1 VTLTEAPAKVPNSV
15 KLLKQANAEIE
26 TLIEAM
32 RLIEANS
39 AILDCFDSGSV
50 GSTIGVQIFLHGP
63 PPNVL
68 DFCRAVGG
76 SWKKTTTGTRI
87 DYSLDGKFNI
97 SIFGAEAVES
107 STEVLK
113 L

>member
-1 VTLTEAPAKVPNSV
+1 MTLTEAPAKVPNSA
-15 KLLKQANAEIE
+15 KLLKMANEEIE
-26 TLIEAM
+26 KLIQAM
-32 RLIEANS
+32 RLIEAN
-39 AILDCFDSGSV
+39 AEILDCFDSGTV
-50 GSTIGVQIFLHGP
+50 GSTLGIQIFLHGP

-87 DYSLDGKFNI
+87 DYKLDGNLNI
-97 SIFGAEAVES
+97 NIFGAEAVES
-107 STEVLK
+107 STEDLK